1 MLSGDVLY
9 PVSWHFNGREQMFLL
24 NWMPSRLL
32 FFNVLHCLFVCLFV
46 CSKIRSTQCGKV
58 YVMRISTTCKT
69 NEYVSHY
76 FQSCLQQRLIYPL
89 ASNTDI
95 LGLVTH
101 SWGGMDCVTGTK
113 NVCVGGYVSLRH
125 SRLRV
130 VSNFGDGD

>member
-1 MLSGDVLY
+1 MTCFTQCYGTSMDGSKCFFSTGCPLVCCFS
-9 PVSWHFNGREQMFLL
+9 MFCI
-24 NWMPSRLL
+24 
-32 FFNVLHCLFVCLFV
+32 VCLFVCLFV
-46 CSKIRSTQCGKV
+46 CSKNRSTQCEKV
-58 YVMRISTTCKT
+58 YVMGISTTCKT

-95 LGLVTH
+95 IGLVTH